1 MSETRKIQPVSG
13 PVNGSIRPPGSKSIS
28 NRALILAALADG
40 ETQLTG
46 LLDCED
52 TRVMMESLNRLGI
65 SVTHDAQNNTAKIL
79 GCAGT
84 PPAPSA
90 ELWLE
95 NSGTSIRFLT
105 ALCCNGHGEY
115 LLDGNSR
122 MRERPIGHL
131 VNALTQWNAQV
142 ECREGNDCPPVKIH
156 AQGIQGGE
164 TRVKGNISSQYLSAL
179 LMTAPCAKSST
190 QIIVDGPLVSEPY
203 IDMTLGVMAQFG
215 VAVEIQSDNHF
226 HIEPASYRSTHY
238 FIEPDASAASYFLAA
253 AAITGGTV
261 TVEGLSQLALQGDVR
276 FVDALE
282 QMGCDVSW
290 KNDSVT
296 VIGRPLH
303 GIEIDM
309 NAISDTAQTLSAV
322 AVFAEGPTRI
332 TNVGHMRHKE
342 TDRISAVANELR
354 KLGQTVD
361 EEEEGLTIHPAP
373 ITPATVETY
382 NDHRMAMSFALIGL
396 KSEGVVIDNP
406 GCTVKTYPHFF
417 DDLERL
423 CQIPS

>member
-179 LMTAPCAKSST
+179 LMTAPCTSLRLRLSSM
-190 QIIVDGPLVSEPY
+190 D
-203 IDMTLGVMAQFG
+203 
-215 VAVEIQSDNHF
+215 
-226 HIEPASYRSTHY
+226 
-238 FIEPDASAASYFLAA
+238 
-253 AAITGGTV
+253 
-261 TVEGLSQLALQGDVR
+261 LSSL
-276 FVDALE
+276 
-282 QMGCDVSW
+282 
-290 KNDSVT
+290 N
-296 VIGRPLH
+296 
-303 GIEIDM
+303 
-309 NAISDTAQTLSAV
+309 
-322 AVFAEGPTRI
+322 PTSI
-332 TNVGHMRHKE
+332 
-342 TDRISAVANELR
+342 
-354 KLGQTVD
+354 
-361 EEEEGLTIHPAP
+361 
-373 ITPATVETY
+373 
-382 NDHRMAMSFALIGL
+382 
-396 KSEGVVIDNP
+396 
-406 GCTVKTYPHFF
+406 
-417 DDLERL
+417 
-423 CQIPS
+423 